1 MATYPGLSEAE
12 AAQRL
17 LQDGFNELPAAR
29 PKTLG
34 RIAAEALREP
44 MFLLLIACGV
54 LYMTLG
60 DYREG
65 LMMLAGMLL
74 IIAITFGQYRRT
86 ERALEALRSLA
97 SPRALV
103 WRDGQSLRIPGNRV
117 VRGDILELHEG
128 DRIPADA
135 VLLEA
140 EGIMVDESLLTG
152 ESVPVQKHPES
163 PENNK
168 LFSSTLMVAGR
179 GIAQVTETGASTRFG
194 SIGASLNAIQ
204 TGPTRLQSELKR
216 LIRVLGLAGIGI
228 CIMLVFLFFA
238 KGTAFIPSLLH
249 GLSAAMAILPEE
261 FPVVMTV
268 FLALG
273 AWRLSRSQVLTR
285 QPAAIETL
293 GASSILCTDKT
304 GTITLNKMS
313 LHSLFTDGKRCT
325 TQDPDA
331 RNLLH
336 ALRSATPASS
346 SDPMEHAI
354 HESWEALGDGA
365 ASIPET
371 VKEYPLKHGFPA
383 MSHVYRE
390 GNAHRVYA
398 KGAPELL
405 IRLCLPDTEQR
416 RNWEEAL
423 TAMASEGLRVIAVAT
438 AQVEHGLLP
447 EEQRDFAFELLGLAG
462 LKDPVRPEV
471 PGAVNDCARAG
482 IRVLMIT
489 GDYPLTASSIAKDA
503 GISGWN
509 KVLSGAEIEAMSDAE
524 LRECLKSVSVCA
536 RVVPGQKLRIVEAL
550 KADGEVV
557 AMTGDGVNDAPA
569 LKAADIGV
577 AMGGKG
583 TDVAREA
590 ASLVLLD
597 DNFASIVAA
606 VRLGRRIYDNLG
618 KAMSYILAIHL
629 PIIVLTMLP
638 AFLPETPVLLLPL
651 HIVFMELIID
661 PVCSIAFESEQEEPN
676 IMQRPPRKAGKR
688 FFGLRDVAASLAQ
701 GLLLLAAVVAV
712 YAYCFLHGYSEGSL
726 RATTFST
733 LILGNMLLILTGLSR
748 SRSVWKVLAEGNKA
762 LLLILGI
769 ASGLLTLIL
778 LLPGPGSLFSFE
790 KPALHQLLPVL
801 PALASMLFVLEMMK
815 LMNKRVKR
823 MAAS

>member
-1 MATYPGLSEAE
+1 MPGYRGLTEAE
-12 AAQRL
+12 AAQQL
-17 LQDGFNELPAAR
+17 KLNGLNELPAAQ
-29 PKTLG
+29 PKTVG
-34 RIAAEALREP
+34 RIAAETLKEP
-44 MFLLLIACGV
+44 MFLLLIACGF
-54 LYMTLG
+54 LYMVLG

-65 LMMLAGMLL
+65 LLMLAGMLL
-74 IIAITFGQYRRT
+74 IIVITFIQHRRT
-86 ERALEALRSLA
+86 ERALEALRNLA
-97 SPRALV
+97 APRALV
-103 WRDGQSLRIPGNRV
+103 WRDGQPIRIAGNQV

-163 PENNK
+163 AENNT

-179 GIAQVTETGASTRFG
+179 GFARITETGTYTRFG

-204 TGPTRLQSELKR
+204 TGPTRLQTELKR
-216 LIRVLGLAGIGI
+216 LIRVLGLTGIGI

-238 KGTAFIPSLLH
+238 NGTAFIPALLH

-293 GASSILCTDKT
+293 GAASILCTDKT

-313 LHSLFTDGKRCT
+313 LQRLFADGKRYT
-325 TQDPDA
+325 INDPA
-331 RNLLH
+331 AQSLLH
-336 ALRSATPASS
+336 ALRRATPASS

-354 HESWEALGDGA
+354 HEAWEALGAGV

-371 VKEYPLKHGFPA
+371 VKEYPLKHGFSA
-383 MSHVYRE
+383 MSHVYWE
-390 GNAHRVYA
+390 GNTHRVYA

-405 IRLCLPDTEQR
+405 IQLCLTDAEQR
-416 RNWEEAL
+416 KSWEEAL

-438 AQVEHGLLP
+438 AVHKSASLP

-471 PGAVNDCARAG
+471 PGAVNDCSRAG

-489 GDYPLTASSIAKDA
+489 GDYPLTASCIARDA

-509 KVLSGAEIEAMSDAE
+509 QVLSGAEIEAMSDEE
-524 LRECLKSVSVCA
+524 LRERLKSVSVCA

-583 TDVAREA
+583 TDVARESA
-590 ASLVLLD
+590 ALVLLD

-638 AFLPETPVLLLPL
+638 AFLPDTPVLLLPL

-676 IMQRPPRKAGKR
+676 IMQRPPRPAGKR
-688 FFGLRDVAASLAQ
+688 FFSFRDVAASLAQ
-701 GLLLLAAVVAV
+701 GLLLLSAVIAV
-712 YAYCFLHGYSEGSL
+712 YAYCLLHQYSEGTL

-748 SRSVWKVLAEGNKA
+748 SRSVWKVLTEGNKA
-762 LLLILGI
+762 LMLILGI
-769 ASGLLTLIL
+769 AAGLLTIIL

-790 KPALHQLLPVL
+790 TPTLHQLLPVL

-815 LMNKRVKR
+815 LINKRGKC